1 MPNLAKSK
9 ELREKRANLV
19 EQNRKVRDQI
29 KQADNQ
35 ARIDELETE
44 WIKRDD
50 EIEQLAKQIEREE
63 RQERLDEEMQKPAQE
78 RRSGRGIPGQMT
90 DEQRL
95 ELRERYKRAFWTEM
109 RYGMHALEP
118 DDQILL
124 RQGWRQMESG
134 PVINLG
140 AEQRAM
146 STTVAAGGY
155 TIPQGFFAEL
165 QQNMLAF
172 GGVRSVARVI
182 TTDSGNALPIP
193 TVDDTS
199 QEAQIIGE
207 GSALTS
213 PQDPT
218 FAVVTLNAFMYR
230 TLCLV
235 SLELLQDSAFDLEA
249 WIRAFIAERVARGTN
264 RHFTTG
270 NGSTQPNGF
279 IPASSSGFTA
289 ASATSV
295 AYADLVELE
304 HSVDPAYRALPGT
317 GWQMAD
323 GTLKVIK
330 KLVDTEGRP
339 LWVPGVAV
347 REPNTILGY
356 PYTINQHMAAVQA
369 SNKSVAFGNWQKY
382 WIRDVGQMLIV
393 RANELH
399 IGSGQ
404 IGFYAFSRHDGDIID
419 AGTDPIKHLTHPSPD

>member
-19 EQNRKVRDQI
+19 ELNRQCLAQI
-29 KQADNQ
+29 SGETDP
-35 ARIDELETE
+35 ARVKELEAQ
-44 WIKRDD
+44 WDARDG
-50 EIEQLAKQIEREE
+50 EIEQFGKQIEREE
-63 RQERLDEEMQKPAQE
+63 RQEKLDDEMQRPAQT
-78 RRSGRGIPGQMT
+78 RRSGRHNPGHMT
-90 DEQRL
+90 DEQRI
-95 ELRERYKRAFWTEM
+95 EMKDRYKRAFWTEM

-118 DDQILL
+118 EDQVLL
-124 RQGWRQMESG
+124 RQGWRNIDRGETFDTD
-134 PVINLG
+134 P
-140 AEQRAM
+140 ERRAM

-155 TIPQGFFAEL
+155 TIPQGFFNEL

-172 GGVRSVARVI
+172 GGVRAVARVI

-218 FAVVTLNAFMYR
+218 FGVVTLNAFMYR

-235 SLELLQDSAFDLEA
+235 SLELLQDTAFDLEA
-249 WIRAFIAERVARGTN
+249 WIRSFIAERVARGTN

-270 NGSTQPNGF
+270 NGSTQPHGF
-279 IPASSSGFTA
+279 IPASSSGVTA

-295 AYADLVELE
+295 GYADLVELE

-317 GWQMAD
+317 GWQFAD
-323 GTLKVIK
+323 GTLKIIK
-330 KLVDTEGRP
+330 KLVDADGRP
-339 LWVPGVAV
+339 LWVPGVAT
-347 REPNTILGY
+347 REPDSILGY
-356 PYTINQHMAAVQA
+356 AYTINQHMAAVAA
-369 SNKSVAFGNWQKY
+369 SNKSVAFGNWMKY

-399 IGSGQ
+399 IANGQ
-404 IGFYAFSRHDGDIID
+404 VGFYAFSRHDGDIVD
-419 AGTDPIKHLTHPSPD
+419 AGTDPIKHLTHPSPN